1 MKALVTGGAGFIG
14 SHICERLLKKG
25 HEVVCLDN
33 FDTYYAPK
41 LKRGNIAPLLV
52 SKRFRLV
59 DGDILDQSLVQN
71 IVRQE
76 IDYVFHCAAQPGVRF
91 SIKDPLKVN
100 EVNTTG
106 LLNILQACVNSRVK
120 KVINASSSSVYGKV
134 QYLPLDED
142 HPKMPIS
149 PYGVSKLMAEHYC
162 RVFSEIYG
170 LRVITLRLFT
180 VYGPRMRPDLAIS
193 VFTKRAL
200 NNQNVEIFGSGDK
213 TRDFTYIDDVVE
225 ANLLA
230 IGNGVGEAYNIGSG
244 TRISIK
250 QLANEIIKAVASS
263 SEIVYT
269 SPQKGDTEHT
279 WANVEKARKELGY
292 SAQVELNQGLRRYVR
307 WYKNTQAEKGNRI

>member
-1 MKALVTGGAGFIG
+1 
-14 SHICERLLKKG
+14 
-25 HEVVCLDN
+25 
-33 FDTYYAPK
+33 
-41 LKRGNIAPLLV
+41 
-52 SKRFRLV
+52 
-59 DGDILDQSLVQN
+59 
-71 IVRQE
+71 
-76 IDYVFHCAAQPGVRF
+76 
-91 SIKDPLKVN
+91 LKVN

-106 LLNILQACVNSRVK
+106 LLNILQACVNSHVK
-120 KVINASSSSVYGKV
+120 KVINASSSAVYGKV

-170 LRVITLRLFT
+170 LRVVTLRPFT

-200 NNQNVEIFGSGDK
+200 NNQIVEIFGSGDK

-225 ANLLA
+225 ANRLA
-230 IGNGVGEAYNIGSG
+230 IENGVGEAYNIGSG

-250 QLANEIIKAVASS
+250 QLANEIIKVVASS

-307 WYKNTQAEKGNRI
+307 WYKNTQAKRGKRI